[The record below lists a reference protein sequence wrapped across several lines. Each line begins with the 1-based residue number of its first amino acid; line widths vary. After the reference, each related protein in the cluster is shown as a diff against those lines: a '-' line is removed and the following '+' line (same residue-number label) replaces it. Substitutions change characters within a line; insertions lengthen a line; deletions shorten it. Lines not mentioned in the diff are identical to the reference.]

1 MQEPQTDPRHFRN
14 ALGRFATGIA
24 VVTMFVPEEGL
35 LGVTIN
41 SFASVSL
48 EPPLVLFSLAQDSQM
63 LEPLLEQERF
73 GISVLGSDQQRLS
86 EQFAF
91 EEHPRSYDKA
101 DIDMDSGQ
109 TPLLVGA
116 LAVLDCRVRQVVE
129 GGDHQIIIG
138 EVESFEFR
146 EGDPLLYFQGRY
158 AWLNSR

>member
-1 MQEPQTDPRHFRN
+1 MQEPQTDPLHFRN

-24 VVTMFVPEEGL
+24 VVTMFVPEDGL

-91 EEHPRSYDKA
+91 EEHPRSYEKA

-158 AWLNSR
+158 TWLNSR

>member
-1 MQEPQTDPRHFRN
+1 VQEPQTDPLHFRN

-24 VVTMFVPEEGL
+24 VVTMFVPEDGL

-129 GGDHQIIIG
+129 GGDHQIILG

-158 AWLNSR
+158 TWLNSR

>member
-1 MQEPQTDPRHFRN
+1 MQEPQTDPLHFRN

-24 VVTMFVPEEGL
+24 VVTMFVPEDGL

-129 GGDHQIIIG
+129 GGDHQIILG

-158 AWLNSR
+158 TWLNSR

>member
-24 VVTMFVPEEGL
+24 VVTMFVPEDGL

-73 GISVLGSDQQRLS
+73 GISVLGSDQQRT
-86 EQFAF
+86 Q
-91 EEHPRSYDKA
+91 D
-101 DIDMDSGQ
+101 
-109 TPLLVGA
+109 
-116 LAVLDCRVRQVVE
+116 
-129 GGDHQIIIG
+129 
-138 EVESFEFR
+138 
-146 EGDPLLYFQGRY
+146 
-158 AWLNSR
+158 

>member
-1 MQEPQTDPRHFRN
+1 
-14 ALGRFATGIA
+14 
-24 VVTMFVPEEGL
+24 
-35 LGVTIN
+35 
-41 SFASVSL
+41 
-48 EPPLVLFSLAQDSQM
+48 VLFSLAQDSQM

-129 GGDHQIIIG
+129 GGDHQIILG

>member
-1 MQEPQTDPRHFRN
+1 VQEPQTDPRHFRN

-24 VVTMFVPEEGL
+24 VVTMFVPEDGL

-129 GGDHQIIIG
+129 GGDHQIILG

-158 AWLNSR
+158 TWLNSR

>member
-24 VVTMFVPEEGL
+24 VVTMFVPEDGL

-73 GISVLGSDQQRLS
+73 GISVLGSNQQRLS

-116 LAVLDCRVRQVVE
+116 LAVLDCRV
-129 GGDHQIIIG
+129 
-138 EVESFEFR
+138 
-146 EGDPLLYFQGRY
+146 
-158 AWLNSR
+158 

>member
-1 MQEPQTDPRHFRN
+1 M
-14 ALGRFATGIA
+14 
-24 VVTMFVPEEGL
+24 
-35 LGVTIN
+35 TIN

-146 EGDPLLYFQGRY
+146 GGDPLLYFQGRY

>member
-24 VVTMFVPEEGL
+24 VVTMFVPEDGL

-91 EEHPRSYDKA
+91 EEHPRNYDKA

-129 GGDHQIIIG
+129 GGDHQIILG

-146 EGDPLLYFQGRY
+146 EGDPLLYFQGQY
-158 AWLNSR
+158 TWLNSR